1 MKKITTLIICFFAI
15 NSIFAQA
22 KHETIIAKD
31 KNGESYESVTND
43 PFNTRIY
50 TLENGLKVYLSVNKD
65 VPRIQTF
72 IAVRA
77 GSTYD
82 PSETTGLAHYLEHMM
97 FKGSSRYGTV
107 NWADEKKIIDQIAN
121 KYEEHKN
128 TSDTLKKRKIYA
140 QIDSLSIIACQY
152 TVANEYDKLI
162 SSIGGTET
170 NAWTSFEQTV
180 YQNEIPSN
188 EIERWT
194 MIERERF
201 DTLVLRLFHTELE
214 AVYEEFNMGQDEDY
228 RKLYQKFNANLFQK
242 NQYGTQT
249 VIGRAE
255 HLKNPSMYNIHKY
268 FNTFYVPNNMAIC
281 LSGDLDFE
289 QTFQIIKKH
298 WSSKRKSET
307 KPIEVIKEEPITKPI
322 EAEVFGPEAEMLM
335 LGYRFNGESN
345 SDDEK
350 YVTLINSILYNGKA
364 GLLDLN
370 LNQQQK
376 VLEAYSYPMFM
387 KNYGVH
393 SFFAM
398 PREGQKLEDA
408 KMLILEQIEK
418 IKKGDF
424 EDWMLEAAINNYKLA
439 QIKQQESNDKA
450 QLFVDAFTVNKNW
463 IEYVSYI
470 DDLEKITK
478 QQLVDFA
485 NKYYNNNYVVV
496 YKRIGEDKNVV
507 KVDKPKITANKI
519 NRDISSDFFKK
530 IQSMNTPRIEPVF
543 VDYKKEI
550 TFDKMNNIPFDYLKN
565 KNNEIYSLQYIVEM
579 GEDNNIKL
587 PLAINYLTY
596 LGTNKYSAADFQKEL
611 YKLGL
616 NLGVRATS
624 NRSYVYIS
632 GLDKSYEKGIELIEH
647 LLANAVPDKQS
658 YLDYVDGIL
667 KERENAKLDKDA
679 ILWTGLYNYGV
690 YGKFSPTTNI
700 ISEKELKSINPKE
713 LTDILKEFLTYEHSI
728 FYYGQKSME
737 DAKTILAKLHQPTN
751 LKKVPAK
758 IQYVEQE
765 TNKNKVYFVNYD
777 MVQTNIVMLS
787 KGKKL
792 DNSINSDVALFN
804 EYFGGGM
811 SSIVFQEI
819 REAKALAY
827 HAFANFSTPSLPD
840 ESHYLFGFVA
850 TQADKLKIAT
860 DAMLDLLNNMP
871 KAEKN
876 FGEAKESIA
885 KRIETERITGRNIYW
900 SYKKNLDK
908 GVDYDAR
915 KDVYE
920 KMKTVSINDLDKF
933 YNENIKNKN
942 YTFLIIGN
950 KNNLDFNVLKQIG
963 EVEELSLKDIFNY

>member
-1 MKKITTLIICFFAI
+1 
-15 NSIFAQA
+15 
-22 KHETIIAKD
+22 
-31 KNGESYESVTND
+31 
-43 PFNTRIY
+43 
-50 TLENGLKVYLSVNKD
+50 
-65 VPRIQTF
+65 
-72 IAVRA
+72 
-77 GSTYD
+77 
-82 PSETTGLAHYLEHMM
+82 
-97 FKGSSRYGTV
+97 
-107 NWADEKKIIDQIAN
+107 
-121 KYEEHKN
+121 
-128 TSDTLKKRKIYA
+128 
-140 QIDSLSIIACQY
+140 
-152 TVANEYDKLI
+152 
-162 SSIGGTET
+162 
-170 NAWTSFEQTV
+170 
-180 YQNEIPSN
+180 
-188 EIERWT
+188 

-201 DTLVLRLFHTELE
+201 DTLVLRLFNTELE
-214 AVYEEFNMGQDEDY
+214 AVYEEFNMGQDNDY
-228 RKLYQKFNANLFQK
+228 RKLNKVFYSKLFPTNK
-242 NQYGTQT
+242 YGTQT
-249 VIGRAE
+249 TIGRAE

-268 FNTFYVPNNMAIC
+268 FNKYYVPNNMAIC
-281 LSGDLDFE
+281 LAGDLDFE

-298 WSSKRKSET
+298 WSSKKRSEIAAEPKIVET
-307 KPIEVIKEEPITKPI
+307 PIAKPI
-322 EAEVFGPEAEMLM
+322 EAEVFGPEAEFLM
-335 LGYRFNGESN
+335 MGYRFGGETN

-350 YVTLINSILYNGKA
+350 YVTLINSILYNRKA
-364 GLLDLN
+364 GLIDLN
-370 LNQQQK
+370 LNQKQK
-376 VLEAYSYPMFM
+376 VLEASTYSSFM
-387 KNYGVH
+387 KEYGVH
-393 SFFAM
+393 EFFVS

-408 KMLILEQIEK
+408 KNLVLEQIEK
-418 IKKGDF
+418 VKKGDF

-439 QIKQQESNDKA
+439 QIKQQESNSKA
-450 QLFVDAFTVNKNW
+450 ELFVDVFTVGKNW
-463 IEYVSYI
+463 IDFVSNI
-470 DDLEKITK
+470 DELEKITK

-485 NKYYNNNYVVV
+485 NKNYKDNYVVV
-496 YKRIGEDKNVV
+496 YKRTGEDKNVV

-519 NRDISSDFFKK
+519 NRDNSSEFFKQ
-530 IQSMNTPRIEPVF
+530 IQSMKTPSVEPVF

-550 TFDKMNNIPFDYLKN
+550 TFDKMNNIAFDYMKN
-565 KNNEIYSLQYIVEM
+565 KNNEIYSLQYVVEM

-596 LGTNKYSAADFQKEL
+596 LGTNKYTPEDFKKEL

-616 NLGVRATS
+616 SLGVRAMS

-647 LLANAVPDKQS
+647 LLANAVADKQS

-700 ISEKELKSINPKE
+700 LSESELKSINPKE

-728 FYYGQKSME
+728 FYYGQKPIE
-737 DAKTILAKLHQPTN
+737 EAKTILAKYHNPTN

-765 TNKNKVYFVNYD
+765 TTKNKVYFVNYD
-777 MVQTNIVMLS
+777 MVQTNFVMLS

-792 DNSINSDVALFN
+792 DNSLNSDIELFN

-827 HAFANFSTPSLPD
+827 HAFANFSTPSLPT

-850 TQADKLKIAT
+850 TQVDKLKIAS

-876 FGEAKESIA
+876 FAEAKDAIA
-885 KRIETERITGRNIYW
+885 KRIETDRITGRSIYW
-900 SYKKNLDK
+900 SYKNNLDK
-908 GVDYDAR
+908 GIDYDDR

-920 KMKTVSINDLDKF
+920 KMKTVTINDLDKF
-933 YNENIKNKN
+933 YSENIKNKN
-942 YTFLIIGN
+942 YTFLVIGN
-950 KNNLDFNVLKQIG
+950 KNNIDFNVLKQIG